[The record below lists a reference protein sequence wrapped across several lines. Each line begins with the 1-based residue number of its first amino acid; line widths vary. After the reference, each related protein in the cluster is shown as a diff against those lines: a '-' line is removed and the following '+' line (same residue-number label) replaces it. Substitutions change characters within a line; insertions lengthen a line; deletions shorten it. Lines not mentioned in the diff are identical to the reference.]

1 MNTEFGNRSPLRP
14 LLTIIAAVVFTFL
27 MIIAA
32 TIAALFGPRS
42 KATHAV
48 EKFWARTILRMAGV
62 RARVRGLEHIRPDHV
77 YIFIS
82 NHQGLFDIPLMMAY
96 TPKQLRMI
104 HKKELLWVPFFGF
117 ILWLLDFIAIDRGNR
132 QRAAESLHRAAK
144 KIHDGT
150 NIVIYADGTRSIDG
164 ELRPFKKGAFIL
176 AIDAQVDVVPV
187 TISGTI
193 NVIHKFEG
201 VFDIRFG
208 QTVEL
213 VFSPPISTDGMMP
226 EAKDDLKDQVQ
237 NIIAAEYSKIK
248 HLSAITNPAIL
259 SRLKK

>member
-1 MNTEFGNRSPLRP
+1 
-14 LLTIIAAVVFTFL
+14 
-27 MIIAA
+27 
-32 TIAALFGPRS
+32 
-42 KATHAV
+42 
-48 EKFWARTILRMAGV
+48 
-62 RARVRGLEHIRPDHV
+62 
-77 YIFIS
+77 
-82 NHQGLFDIPLMMAY
+82 
-96 TPKQLRMI
+96 KQLRMI